1 MSKLKQLSGAMVPLL
16 FGSVQ
21 AQTLT
26 LSMDDAIA
34 SALDRNFAIRIERIE
49 PEIAREEI
57 RSASGLYD
65 PVLESRYFY
74 QRDED
79 SVSDRD
85 HEVASVEMS
94 VGATLP
100 WGTQIEG
107 SILSTDSTTPEPFD
121 PLTNEFNQNIQTN
134 VRSFAGI
141 SVRQPILRGFGL
153 DGTHTQVRIA
163 RESAET
169 SWQGFRARV
178 MDTVQSTIA
187 AYQGLY
193 FAQENLRIAERNRD
207 LAVQLL
213 KDNRK
218 RVETGAMAP
227 LDIVQAESEA
237 ALREVSVISARA
249 LLRQAQNG
257 LKQLVW
263 DNPESVLDLNLKILP
278 PEEPAFFAPDLARD
292 YQLAMENLPEYIST
306 ESGLRIRQWQVKEA
320 RRNALPQLD
329 LTGSYGHVGIRD
341 DLNDSISDAFGD
353 GEKSYSVGAVLSIPF
368 PNRSRS
374 AERTQAYLR
383 RNQAKMELNQLEQS
397 IRIELD
403 NASTQ
408 LKADWERIQAARKA
422 RELSEKSL
430 RAEEK
435 KLRAGTSTTFV
446 VLRLQGDLAIAEI
459 RETNALADYSIA
471 LARYHRARGKILDIH
486 NISLEGSRK

>member
-1 MSKLKQLSGAMVPLL
+1 MSKLNKLLVAMAPLL
-16 FGSVQ
+16 CGSVQ

-49 PEIAREEI
+49 PDIAQEEV
-57 RSASGLYD
+57 RSAWGRYD
-65 PVLESRYFY
+65 PVLESQYLY
-74 QRDED
+74 QRDEIAD
-79 SVSDRD
+79 ADRD
-85 HEVASVEMS
+85 QESASVEMS

-107 SILSTDSTTPEPFD
+107 SIISSDSTTPFIEPTSG
-121 PLTNEFNQNIQTN
+121 LEQINQIN

-141 SVRQPILRGFGL
+141 SVRQPVLRGFGL
-153 DGTHTQVRIA
+153 DGTHTRVRIA
-163 RESAET
+163 RESAEA

-187 AYQGLY
+187 AYQRLY
-193 FAQENLRIAERNRD
+193 FAQENLLIAERNRD

-249 LLRQAQNG
+249 LLKQAQNG

-263 DNPESVLDLNLKILP
+263 DNPESVLDLNLEILP
-278 PEEPAFFAPDLARD
+278 PEEPSYFDPDLARD
-292 YQLAMENLPEYIST
+292 YQLAIENLPEYSST
-306 ESGLRIRQWQVKEA
+306 ESGLRIRQWQVREA

-329 LTGSYGHVGIRD
+329 LTGTYGHVGIRD
-341 DLNDSISDAFGD
+341 ELNDSLSDAFGT

-383 RNQAKMELNQLEQS
+383 RNQAKMELTQLEQS

-430 RAEEK
+430 KAEEK
-435 KLRAGTSTTFV
+435 KLQAGTSTTFV

-459 RETNALADYSIA
+459 RETNALADYSVS

-486 NISLEGSRK
+486 NISLEGSRN

>member
-1 MSKLKQLSGAMVPLL
+1 MSKLNQLLVAMVPLL
-16 FGSVQ
+16 CGSVQ

-49 PEIAREEI
+49 PDIAQEEV
-57 RSASGLYD
+57 RSAWGRYD
-65 PVLESRYFY
+65 PVLQSQYLY
-74 QRDED
+74 QRDELAGL
-79 SVSDRD
+79 DRD
-85 HEVASVEMS
+85 QEVASVEMS

-107 SILSTDSTTPEPFD
+107 SILSSDSTIPVVETANGLEQI
-121 PLTNEFNQNIQTN
+121 NQIN
-134 VRSFAGI
+134 VRSFMGI
-141 SVRQPILRGFGL
+141 SVRQPVLRGFGL
-153 DGTHTQVRIA
+153 DGTHTRVRIA
-163 RESAET
+163 RESAEA

-187 AYQGLY
+187 AYQSLY

-249 LLRQAQNG
+249 LLKQAQNG

-263 DNPESVLDLNLKILP
+263 DNPESVLDLNLEILP
-278 PEEPAFFAPDLARD
+278 PEEPSYFDPDLARD
-292 YQLAMENLPEYIST
+292 YQLAVENLPEYIST
-306 ESGLRIRQWQVKEA
+306 ESGLRIRQWQVREA

-341 DLNDSISDAFGD
+341 ELNDSLSDAFGN

-383 RNQAKMELNQLEQS
+383 RNQAKMELTQLEQS

-408 LKADWERIQAARKA
+408 LTADWERIQAARKA

-430 RAEEK
+430 KAEEK
-435 KLRAGTSTTFV
+435 KLQAGTSTTFV

-459 RETNALADYSIA
+459 RETNALADYSVS

-486 NISLEGSRK
+486 NISLEGSVN

>member
-1 MSKLKQLSGAMVPLL
+1 MSKLNQLLVAMVPLL
-16 FGSVQ
+16 CGSVQ

-49 PEIAREEI
+49 PDIAQEEV
-57 RSASGLYD
+57 RSAWGRYD
-65 PVLESRYFY
+65 PVLQSQYLY
-74 QRDED
+74 QRDELAGL
-79 SVSDRD
+79 DRD
-85 HEVASVEMS
+85 QEVASVEMS

-107 SILSTDSTTPEPFD
+107 SILSSDSTIPVVETANGLEQI
-121 PLTNEFNQNIQTN
+121 NQIN
-134 VRSFAGI
+134 VRSFMGI
-141 SVRQPILRGFGL
+141 SVRQPVLRGFGL
-153 DGTHTQVRIA
+153 DGTHTRVRIA
-163 RESAET
+163 RESAEA

-187 AYQGLY
+187 AYQSLY

-249 LLRQAQNG
+249 LLKQAQNG

-278 PEEPAFFAPDLARD
+278 PEEPSDFDPDLARD
-292 YQLAMENLPEYIST
+292 YQLAVENLPEYIST
-306 ESGLRIRQWQVKEA
+306 ESGLRIRQWQVREA

-341 DLNDSISDAFGD
+341 ELNDSLSDAFGN

-383 RNQAKMELNQLEQS
+383 RNQAKMELTQLEQS

-408 LKADWERIQAARKA
+408 LTADWERIQAARKA

-430 RAEEK
+430 KAEEK
-435 KLRAGTSTTFV
+435 KLQAGTSTTFV

-459 RETNALADYSIA
+459 RETNALADYSVS

-486 NISLEGSRK
+486 NISLEGSVN

>member
-1 MSKLKQLSGAMVPLL
+1 MSKLNQLLVAMVPLL
-16 FGSVQ
+16 CGSVQ

-49 PEIAREEI
+49 PDIAQEEV
-57 RSASGLYD
+57 RSAWGRYD
-65 PVLESRYFY
+65 PVLQSQYLY
-74 QRDED
+74 QRDELAGL
-79 SVSDRD
+79 DRD
-85 HEVASVEMS
+85 QEVASVEMS

-107 SILSTDSTTPEPFD
+107 SILSSDSTMPVVETANGLEQI
-121 PLTNEFNQNIQTN
+121 NQIN
-134 VRSFAGI
+134 VRSFMGI
-141 SVRQPILRGFGL
+141 SVRQPVLRGFGL
-153 DGTHTQVRIA
+153 DGTHTRVRIA
-163 RESAET
+163 RESAEA

-187 AYQGLY
+187 AYQSLY

-249 LLRQAQNG
+249 LLKQAQNG

-278 PEEPAFFAPDLARD
+278 PEEPSYFDPDLARD
-292 YQLAMENLPEYIST
+292 YQLAVENLPEYIST
-306 ESGLRIRQWQVKEA
+306 ESGLRIRQWQVREA

-341 DLNDSISDAFGD
+341 ELNDSLSDAFGN

-383 RNQAKMELNQLEQS
+383 RNQAKMELTQLEQS

-408 LKADWERIQAARKA
+408 LTADWERIQAARKA

-430 RAEEK
+430 KAEEK
-435 KLRAGTSTTFV
+435 KLQAGTSTTFV

-459 RETNALADYSIA
+459 RETNALADYSVS

-486 NISLEGSRK
+486 NISLEGSVN

>member
-1 MSKLKQLSGAMVPLL
+1 MSKLNQLLMATVPLVCV
-16 FGSVQ
+16 SVH

-49 PEIAREEI
+49 PDIAQEEV

-65 PVLESRYFY
+65 PVLESRYLY
-74 QRDED
+74 QRDELAEW
-79 SVSDRD
+79 DRD
-85 HEVASVEMS
+85 EEAVSVEMS

-100 WGTQIEG
+100 WGTHIEG
-107 SILSTDSTTPEPFD
+107 SVLSSDSTTPID
-121 PLTNEFNQNIQTN
+121 PLTDAFNRKIQTN

-153 DGTHTQVRIA
+153 DGTHTRVRIA
-163 RESAET
+163 RESAEA

-178 MDTVQSTIA
+178 MNTVQSTIA
-187 AYQGLY
+187 AYQSLY

-237 ALREVSVISARA
+237 ALREVSVISAGA
-249 LLRQAQNG
+249 LLKQAQNG

-263 DNPESVLDLNLKILP
+263 DNPESVLELDLQILP
-278 PEEPAFFAPDLARD
+278 PEEPAYFDPDLARD
-292 YQLAMENLPEYIST
+292 YQLAIENLPEYIST
-306 ESGLRIRQWQVKEA
+306 ESGLRIRQWQVRET

-341 DLNDSISDAFGD
+341 ELNDSLSDAFGD

-383 RNQAKMELNQLEQS
+383 RNQAQMELTQLEQS

-408 LKADWERIQAARKA
+408 LKADWERIQAARRA

-435 KLRAGTSTTFV
+435 KLQAGTSTTFV

-459 RETNALADYSIA
+459 RETNALADYRVA
-471 LARYHRARGKILDIH
+471 LARYHRARGKILDVH
-486 NISLEGSRK
+486 NISLEASQK